1 MSGKLVIGNW
11 KMNTRGDSAGR
22 LAAEL
27 LADQDTNREGVG
39 IAAPAVYLA
48 ALAAQL
54 RGSHIAL
61 SAQDVSR
68 YDADGAFTGEVS
80 AAMLA
85 DVGCRYALV
94 GHSERRQY
102 FAEDNAS
109 LLKKMRHAIAAGL
122 VPVLC
127 VGETLEQRE
136 AGQYLEVVRGQL
148 ALLAEIGHGDEYV
161 VAYEPVWAIGTG
173 KVATLEQIAE
183 IHAFIKNWCLQNA
196 GGSAK
201 IRVLYGGSV
210 KAENAESILATENV
224 DGALVG
230 GASLDARSFRVIC
243 QAAGKM
249 I

>member
-11 KMNTRGDSAGR
+11 KMNTRADSAQA
-22 LAAEL
+22 LASAL
-27 LADQDTNREGVG
+27 LDHAATNREGVG

-48 ALAAQL
+48 ALAQTL
-54 RGSHIAL
+54 KGSRLAL

-68 YDADGAFTGEVS
+68 FAADGAYTGETS

-85 DVGCRYALV
+85 DIGCRYALV

-102 FAEDNAS
+102 FGEDNAA
-109 LLKKMRHAIAAGL
+109 LLQKMRNAIAAG
-122 VPVLC
+122 VTPVLC

-136 AGQYLEVVRGQL
+136 AGQYLQIIAAQL
-148 ALLAEIGHGDEYV
+148 AILPELTDGDYV
-161 VAYEPVWAIGTG
+161 IAYEPVWAIGTG

-183 IHAFIKNWCLQNA
+183 IHAFIKNWCLQNI
-196 GGSAK
+196 GSSDK

-210 KAENAESILATENV
+210 KAENAEAILATENV

-230 GASLDARSFRVIC
+230 GASLDADSFRVVC
-243 QAAGKM
+243 QAAGKL